1 MPYRSDANQPQ
12 IIDALRRAGC
22 SVTIIGGANGNTGVP
37 DLLVGRLA
45 HQRRMWPAESA
56 ALEAVPMNYL
66 LEVKRPWD
74 KSRGDQGELSPEQV
88 RWHAN
93 WRGQVAVV
101 RTVEEA
107 LAAVGLGVAGSEAR

>member
-1 MPYRSDANQPQ
+1 MPYKVDANQPA

-22 SVTIIGGANGNTGVP
+22 SVSIIGGANGNTGVP
-37 DLLVGRLA
+37 DLLVGRTLGSV
-45 HQRRMWPAESA
+45 M
-56 ALEAVPMNYL
+56 LEGAPVWMRTNYL

-74 KSRGDQGELSPEQV
+74 KSRGDQGELSPEQE
-88 RWHAN
+88 RWHAA

-107 LAAVGLGVAGSEAR
+107 LAAVGITVQPVR